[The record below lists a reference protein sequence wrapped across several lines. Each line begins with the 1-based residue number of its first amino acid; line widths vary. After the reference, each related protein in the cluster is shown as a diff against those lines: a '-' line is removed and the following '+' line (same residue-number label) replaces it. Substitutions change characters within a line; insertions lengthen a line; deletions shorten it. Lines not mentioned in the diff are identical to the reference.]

1 MKSHVVLVGIL
12 ACLLAQAGSK
22 PSEGAQSGK
31 SATAAAQTL
40 TGCIDEQKGQYV
52 LLDDRMVKITSL
64 QSAGSEKEVFAK
76 YVGRKVQ
83 VSGTTSAEPKGVFIV
98 DKIEQISAS
107 CGPGK

>member
-1 MKSHVVLVGIL
+1 MKSHVMLVGVF
-12 ACLLAQAGSK
+12 ACLLAQAGGK

-31 SATAAAQTL
+31 SAPAAAQTL

-52 LLDDRMVKITSL
+52 LLDDQMVKMTNL
-64 QSAGSEKEVFAK
+64 QTAGSEKEVFAK

-83 VSGTTSAEPKGVFIV
+83 VSGTASAEPKGAFIV